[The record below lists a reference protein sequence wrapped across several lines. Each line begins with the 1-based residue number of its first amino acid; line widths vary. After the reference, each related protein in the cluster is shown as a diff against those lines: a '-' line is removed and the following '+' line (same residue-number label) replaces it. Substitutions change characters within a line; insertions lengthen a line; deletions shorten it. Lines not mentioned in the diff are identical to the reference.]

1 MERLFQTTFDQVRM
15 PEEKAQD
22 LRARLASPEQ
32 EEIKVKKGKF
42 MVRTALAAAVIG
54 ALCCAGAGAVR
65 LGLVQAEVFFFSTE
79 EDLAAAAAKDG
90 RLTGVA
96 YYGGADY
103 EQLQS
108 TAEWAALQWEG
119 IPGET
124 LTEERTGGV
133 GDGWTAMRTYHGE
146 EEGEEYGK
154 TLYLGTKLSDFA
166 GLWERGS
173 WDAAWLEERYTP
185 EPDAQIYMTEEGTG
199 REPRRQVMAVGA
211 YRGTDGRAFNLQY
224 SCNSENVWE
233 DQYELSKGYEVSQL
247 YETEDGVTAAVEIA
261 RSASGKPVFWVHVFS
276 GHVRIALFGTQMEL
290 EEIQTLLDGLK
301 LSALCEYEVK

>member
-1 MERLFQTTFDQVRM
+1 
-15 PEEKAQD
+15 
-22 LRARLASPEQ
+22 
-32 EEIKVKKGKF
+32 

-146 EEGEEYGK
+146 EEGEEAA
-154 TLYLGTKLSDFA
+154 S
-166 GLWERGS
+166 RGVEEAELNRRS
-173 WDAAWLEERYTP
+173 KATDARRVK
-185 EPDAQIYMTEEGTG
+185 DREGTQLRG
-199 REPRRQVMAVGA
+199 EREIKGPLSPSQAGNQANPAPRGLARPSPAPQPGSPGA
-211 YRGTDGRAFNLQY
+211 SPSPAQAQQT
-224 SCNSENVWE
+224 
-233 DQYELSKGYEVSQL
+233 
-247 YETEDGVTAAVEIA
+247 T
-261 RSASGKPVFWVHVFS
+261 GKRRLP
-276 GHVRIALFGTQMEL
+276 Q
-290 EEIQTLLDGLK
+290 
-301 LSALCEYEVK
+301 